1 MIKLGIVAP
10 CYNEEKVLQLSS
22 NKLTDLL
29 NSLVVKGKIQSDSF
43 VLFVNDGST
52 DSTWSLIKKIHSQ
65 NQNFKGLNL
74 AHNVG
79 HQNAIMAGMMTA
91 KDWADAIITI
101 DADIQDDVNAIEKMV
116 DEFEQGAEIVY
127 GVKVARK
134 ADPFL
139 KRMSAMAFYKLQE
152 KMGVKS
158 VFNHADF
165 RLMSRKALN
174 MLAEYPERNLYLR
187 ALIPKIGLP
196 TSTVDDVIGER
207 EAGESKYTLSK
218 MLNLAIDGITSFST
232 KPIYIV
238 LYLGMVFLAISLF
251 ILGDV
256 VYSKIMGQ
264 AVSGWSSLILSIWFV
279 GGTLM
284 VGMATIGIYIGKIYT
299 EVKARP
305 LYHIQE
311 MLI

>member
-10 CYNEEKVLQLSS
+10 CYNEEKILQLSF
-22 NKLTDLL
+22 NKLTDLF
-29 NSLVVKGKIQSDSF
+29 NSLVEKGKIQPDSF

-52 DSTWSLIKKIHSQ
+52 DNTWSLIKKIHSQ

-101 DADIQDDVNAIEKMV
+101 DADIQDDINAIEKMV

-187 ALIPKIGLP
+187 ALIPQIGLP

-251 ILGDV
+251 IFGDV

-305 LYHIQE
+305 LYHIQD

>member
-10 CYNEEKVLQLSS
+10 CYNEEKILQLSF
-22 NKLTDLL
+22 NKLTDLF
-29 NSLVVKGKIQSDSF
+29 NSLVEKGKIQPDSF

-52 DSTWSLIKKIHSQ
+52 DNTWSLIKKIHSQ

-101 DADIQDDVNAIEKMV
+101 DADIQDDINAIEKMV

-238 LYLGMVFLAISLF
+238 LYLGMVFIAISLF

-256 VYSKIMGQ
+256 IYSKIMGQ

-305 LYHIQE
+305 LYHIQD
-311 MLI
+311 LLT

>member
-1 MIKLGIVAP
+1 MIKLGIVSP
-10 CYNEEKVLQLSS
+10 CYNEEKILQLSV
-22 NKLTDLL
+22 NKLTNLIS
-29 NSLVVKGKIQSDSF
+29 SLVEKGKIQPDSF

-52 DSTWSLIKKIHSQ
+52 DNTWSLIKTIHEQ
-65 NQNFKGLNL
+65 NPNFKGLNL

-91 KDWADAIITI
+91 KDWANAIITI
-101 DADIQDDVNAIEKMV
+101 DADIQDDINAIEKMV
-116 DEFEQGAEIVY
+116 DAFEQGSEIVY

-238 LYLGMVFLAISLF
+238 LYLGMLFLAISLF

-256 VYSKIMGQ
+256 IYSKIMGH

-305 LYHIQE
+305 LYHIQDL
-311 MLI
+311 LI